1 MPKPT
6 KYFLSLSLCLSLSCL
21 GISILLYQLFS
32 SYFAVITLLVAFMVV
47 FLNTLLI
54 IFYLSMGFWGTLRPS
69 KFFFTLFFGVGLV
82 RSIGLPL
89 ARFAQDKPGLLW
101 TADWAFSA
109 GHAQN
114 ILKYGTLFESISYSG
129 SSEAYHI
136 GPSYI
141 AGLFSKL
148 TSLGVDFFL
157 LLLLPLVFY
166 AIFYY
171 FIYVFAFKFCNSAK
185 IACWSVCLF
194 SIMPGPTFQSFRF
207 FSPQNIIDVF
217 ETLSLHP
224 LYIEFFKQKPFF
236 LFMHNSQLGLIISF
250 SVLYLVLM
258 HKSKWPILLLSSLS
272 AISVL
277 TIKPHFAVA
286 CFSTVFV
293 FSIYYFYKAYL
304 SCGKSLSLSCF
315 ASYITCSC
323 AYYFLRVRSCLLFLA
338 FFVFFYYC
346 YQSFG
351 VQGFYQNKIYLGHFH
366 DSLIAI
372 RSFDSALL
380 VSSLRQSLYHLYGYI
395 SSSRSLILLISFSLP
410 LFYRDGLIGKALIKN
425 FKLVLT
431 LYLAGIFIVFVS
443 LYFPISYTAPLPNPI
458 SEGLIPFTDDSLPLG
473 FNLYQVTETQLE
485 IFPSLFLCLVF
496 SISLV
501 ELAVHSLSARFS
513 GLHKS
518 RYFLLSLPF
527 VFFALESCHL
537 YRLIYDE
544 GYFSTFYPT
553 SVADYSDYKNVL
565 TQIDQ
570 NHSVILTND
579 VHWGFNDRK
588 FRPVHLN
595 AFSSHKHFL
604 SNVADYHWRQQID
617 VLSRLKLYL
626 QVFDNDMVDCDLVF
640 KTLKLNGITHLIV
653 FRSTSSLPILSCP
666 NFNHSFSTSSISTLE
681 LR

>member
-1 MPKPT
+1 MSHPS

-32 SYFAVITLLVAFMVV
+32 SYFAVITLLVAFTVV

-54 IFYLSMGFWGTLRPS
+54 IFYLSLGFWGTFRPS
-69 KFFFTLFFGVGLV
+69 KFFFSLFFWVGLI

-89 ARFAQDKPGLLW
+89 ARLAQDKPGLLW

-207 FSPQNIIDVF
+207 FGLQNILDVF
-217 ETLSLHP
+217 KSASLHP
-224 LYIEFFKQKPFF
+224 LYIEYFKQKPFF
-236 LFMHNSQLGLIISF
+236 LFMHNSQFGLIIAF
-250 SVLYLVLM
+250 AVLYLVLI
-258 HKSKWPILLLSSLS
+258 HNSKWPVLLLSSLS
-272 AISVL
+272 AISIF

-293 FSIYYFYKAYL
+293 FAIYYFYKAYF
-304 SCGKSLSLSCF
+304 SCGKSLSLFCF
-315 ASYITCSC
+315 ASYIAGSCS
-323 AYYFLRVRSCLLFLA
+323 YYFLRARSCLFFLVS
-338 FFVFFYYC
+338 FVFFYYC

-372 RSFDSALL
+372 RSFDLSLL

-395 SSSRSLILLISFSLP
+395 SSSRSLILLISLSLS
-410 LFYRDGLIGKALIKN
+410 LFYRDGLIGKALIRN
-425 FKLVLT
+425 FKLVIS

-458 SEGLIPFTDDSLPLG
+458 SEGLIPSTDDSLPLG

-485 IFPSLFLCLVF
+485 IFSSLFLCLVF

-501 ELAVHSLSARFS
+501 ELAVHSLSGRFA

-518 RYFLLSLPF
+518 RYLLLSLPF
-527 VFFALESCHL
+527 AFFAFESFHL

-544 GYFSTFYPT
+544 GYLSTFHPT
-553 SVADYSDYKNVL
+553 NVADYSDYKDVVTRIN
-565 TQIDQ
+565 QD
-570 NHSVILTND
+570 HSVILTND
-579 VHWGFNDRK
+579 VHMGFNGRK
-588 FRPVHLN
+588 FRPVHLS

-604 SNVADYHWRQQID
+604 SNVADYHWRQQSD
-617 VLSRLKLYL
+617 VLSRLKLYM
-626 QVFDNDMVDCDLVF
+626 QVFDNDKVDCDLVF
-640 KTLKLNGITHLIV
+640 ETLKLNGITHLVV
-653 FRSTSSLPILSCP
+653 FRSASSLPILSCS
-666 NFNHSFSTSSISTLE
+666 NFNHSFSTSLISTLE
-681 LR
+681 IH